1 MKDLRRTLHNFLLYS
16 IFIFYL
22 VILCGILFRTRHSFR
37 SINIVPFRTIISYL
51 SGSDILLRAFS
62 LSNVLGNIV
71 LFIPLGVY
79 FTLFSH
85 DKKIYKNVLL
95 VFLISLSVEVVKYL
109 FKIGIG
115 DIDDVILNCF
125 GGFIGIAA
133 YRILLLLFKDVNKV
147 RHIIEI
153 LAPIGAMVSFLI
165 LFLYNNV

>member
-1 MKDLRRTLHNFLLYS
+1 M
-16 IFIFYL
+16 
-22 VILCGILFRTRHSFR
+22 
-37 SINIVPFRTIISYL
+37 
-51 SGSDILLRAFS
+51 LLRAFS

-79 FTLFSH
+79 FTLFNH
-85 DKKIYKNVLL
+85 DKRIYKNVLW
-95 VFLISLSVEVVKYL
+95 VFLISLSVEVVQFI

-133 YRILLLLFKDVNKV
+133 YRILLLIFKEVSKV
-147 RHIIEI
+147 RYLIEI
-153 LAPIGAMVSFLI
+153 LAPICGMASFFI